1 MVGPYAGCSTKAT
14 EGRQTRL
21 GTPPDAG
28 HVLTN
33 ESSAAQRHALGGMA
47 LAHLRNPAPA
57 RCLTVPETLFGPNQC
72 NTSSAGATLLSLAGR
87 QALRMNAGRQAGRH
101 AGRQALRTNA
111 GRQTGRH
118 AGGQALRTN
127 AGRLALGTNA
137 ADDAPLVQL
146 FLHRPGSCCLPAARA
161 ACRLPVQAGAVWLQ
175 GGG

>member
-111 GRQTGRH
+111 GR
-118 AGGQALRTN
+118 
-127 AGRLALGTNA
+127 LALGTNA